1 MNHPA
6 QETGQ
11 TKPNN
16 EHPAVVAARK
26 AASLHLTDLS
36 PGNEQRL
43 VLVLQEAIQWPSAA
57 LGCSKEGMVYAQVVV
72 PGYRITLAHEGRTIT
87 VHTNEEGRRAIVPQ
101 GCLENQQAA
110 NPSPANQQ
118 PADTGRIIHVTLAPA
133 GAPCPVDNAR
143 HDQVPPI
150 QGGQEYQ
157 LCLNGQRVG
166 TFLGSYQEP
175 DPSLVPTRL
184 VESTVLDV
192 FTEALEQ
199 YPAFYRLRVRSA
211 RPSGNCTGPAGYE
224 VRRIGLETLN
234 VRILHH
240 QTKAPGARCTK
251 DMVNDW
257 TTVPLGTDFQEGRE
271 YTLQVNGWN
280 GSLIP

>member
-1 MNHPA
+1 
-6 QETGQ
+6 
-11 TKPNN
+11 
-16 EHPAVVAARK
+16 
-26 AASLHLTDLS
+26 
-36 PGNEQRL
+36 
-43 VLVLQEAIQWPSAA
+43 
-57 LGCSKEGMVYAQVVV
+57 
-72 PGYRITLAHEGRTIT
+72 
-87 VHTNEEGRRAIVPQ
+87 
-101 GCLENQQAA
+101 
-110 NPSPANQQ
+110 
-118 PADTGRIIHVTLAPA
+118 
-133 GAPCPVDNAR
+133 
-143 HDQVPPI
+143 
-150 QGGQEYQ
+150 
-157 LCLNGQRVG
+157 
-166 TFLGSYQEP
+166 
-175 DPSLVPTRL
+175 LVPTRL